1 MEIISLDARDLVY
14 LVAGI
19 GFLLLTVLATRRHG
33 FAVAPILYV
42 IAGALLTFTPLAIPF
57 IDPLGTG
64 TELKIVEHAS
74 ELIVIIS
81 LAGAGLSIDKRMDW
95 KNWSPAWRL
104 LAIAMPL
111 TILGIAWG
119 GMTLA
124 ALPLASAVLLAASL
138 APTDPV
144 LARSV
149 QVHGPMQGGEDDVR
163 LGLTAEAG
171 LNDGLAF
178 PFVYL
183 AIALTAPELVEA
195 GTAVLDGFWRDDWF
209 RHWASYD
216 LVYRVGMGVAIG
228 VASGWALAWVIHEL
242 GDASDES
249 HDRGENAGLTVLA
262 ATFIAY
268 GLAEAVSAYGFLAVF
283 VAARAGRRYTE
294 RDKELTAYNRH
305 PHLFSVQFESILL
318 CLLLLWFG
326 AFLTSGLMNDLTG
339 GEIALAILIVF
350 VLRPVAGWLAL
361 LGHRAQPIERA
372 ALAFFGVRG
381 MGTVFYV
388 AYGQSHAAFPDVAG
402 VWRVAAVTILIS
414 IAVHGIGSA
423 IVMPRLGA
431 ARRDGPRS
439 VDETGG
445 IAGQD
450 PVPARD

>member
-1 MEIISLDARDLVY
+1 MDILTLDTRDIVY

-19 GFLLLTVLATRRHG
+19 GFMVLTVLATVRHG
-33 FAVAPILYV
+33 FATAPILYV
-42 IAGALLTFTPLAIPF
+42 VAGAALTFTPLAMPF
-57 IDPLGTG
+57 IDPLGTF

-81 LAGAGLSIDKRMDW
+81 LAGAGLSIDKPMSLRG
-95 KNWSPAWRL
+95 WSPTWRL
-104 LAIAMPL
+104 LAVAMPI

-119 GMTLA
+119 GVWLA
-124 ALPLASAVLLAASL
+124 SLPLASAVLLAASL

-149 QVHGPMQGGEDDVR
+149 QVAGPNEGGEDDVR

-183 AIALTAPELVEA
+183 AIALAAPELLEA
-195 GTAVLDGFWRDDWF
+195 GTAVLDGFWSAEWFHDWALF
-209 RHWASYD
+209 D
-216 LVYRVGMGVAIG
+216 LLYRVAVGIAVGLGA
-228 VASGWALAWVIHEL
+228 GWSLAWVIHEL
-242 GDASDES
+242 GDASNDT

-283 VAARAGRRYTE
+283 VAARAGRRYTA
-294 RDKELTAYNRH
+294 RDDKLNAYNRH

-326 AFLTSGLMNDLTG
+326 GLLVGGLLDDLTG
-339 GEIALAILIVF
+339 AEIGLALLIVF
-350 VLRPVAGWLAL
+350 VLRPVGGWLAL
-361 LGHRAQPIERA
+361 IGHRARPVERG

-388 AYGQSHAAFPDVAG
+388 AYGQSHAAFPDIED
-402 VWRVAAVTILIS
+402 VWRIAAVTIAIS
-414 IAVHGIGSA
+414 IVVHGIGSA
-423 IVMPRLGA
+423 FVMPRLGA
-431 ARRDGPRS
+431 ARDGDRGS
-439 VDETGG
+439 ETGG

-450 PVPARD
+450 RMAAQD